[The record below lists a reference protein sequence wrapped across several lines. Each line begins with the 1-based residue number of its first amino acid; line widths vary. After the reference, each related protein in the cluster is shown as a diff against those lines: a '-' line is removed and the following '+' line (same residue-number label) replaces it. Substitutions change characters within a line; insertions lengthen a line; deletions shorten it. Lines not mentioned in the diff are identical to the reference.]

1 MLCWGWRLGF
11 TVLRRGCRVVQV
23 IRQQDRRLTF
33 PPPPKR
39 HFDFSSPLL
48 FPVVTAQT
56 GRFIYSKVVFSE
68 QPVYLQRLIFFL
80 LKGCLHIVWCMQD
93 NFNRFQNKMP
103 FALVVEWNGME
114 FEWFHWFCGDIV
126 FKLKVWE
133 NLYTESCT
141 KFILIF
147 FYSYMAPFYL
157 LKK

>member
-1 MLCWGWRLGF
+1 MLLLWSMLCWGWRLGF

-114 FEWFHWFCGDIV
+114 WNLSDSIDFVGILYLSWKCGRIYTRNHV
-126 FKLKVWE
+126 R
-133 NLYTESCT
+133 NL
-141 KFILIF
+141 F
-147 FYSYMAPFYL
+147 
-157 LKK
+157 